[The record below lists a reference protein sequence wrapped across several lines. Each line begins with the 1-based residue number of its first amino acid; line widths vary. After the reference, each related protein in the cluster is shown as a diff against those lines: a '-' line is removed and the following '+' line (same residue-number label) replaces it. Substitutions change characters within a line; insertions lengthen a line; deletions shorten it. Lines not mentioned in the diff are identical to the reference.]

1 MIDELPLT
9 ESLEPAMRPG
19 PPPLRIH
26 HFLAATVVAAVLLSI
41 GHAVRHGEP
50 SALLGYYRNGL
61 GFIGTIAVAVATTI
75 VGFGFVWRLEGRS
88 FFDLP
93 GHWLLLQRALS
104 VATFLVAGV
113 AEAIHHTSEYAL
125 VGLWFGAQ
133 TLFACGIS
141 LWVAIRVADTWLWRF
156 YFLLSASTI
165 VVWPLSARLVGPS
178 SLTAVWMTISMILA
192 GLLFSAAAWD
202 FIAGRRRD
210 WPHWLGVALTLGVI
224 GTSLAQAALQ
234 FLVANR

>member
-1 MIDELPLT
+1 MSDELASPVT
-9 ESLEPAMRPG
+9 EPSAARPG

-41 GHAVRHGEP
+41 SHAVQHGEP
-50 SALLGYYRNGL
+50 SALLGYFRSGL
-61 GFIGTIAVAVATTI
+61 GFIGTIVVAVAATI

-104 VATFLVAGV
+104 VATFLVAGL

-125 VGLWFGAQ
+125 VGLWSGVQMLA
-133 TLFACGIS
+133 TCVIS
-141 LWVAIRVADTWLWRF
+141 LWVAIRVADTWLWRL

-165 VVWPLSARLVGPS
+165 VLMPLTARFVGPS
-178 SLTAVWMTISMILA
+178 WLMLVWMIISIILA
-192 GLLFSAAAWD
+192 GMLFSAGAGD
-202 FIAGRRRD
+202 LIAGRRRD
-210 WPHWLGVALTLGVI
+210 WPHWLGVALTLGVVT
-224 GTSLAQAALQ
+224 TSVAQNAWHYLA
-234 FLVANR
+234 ANG